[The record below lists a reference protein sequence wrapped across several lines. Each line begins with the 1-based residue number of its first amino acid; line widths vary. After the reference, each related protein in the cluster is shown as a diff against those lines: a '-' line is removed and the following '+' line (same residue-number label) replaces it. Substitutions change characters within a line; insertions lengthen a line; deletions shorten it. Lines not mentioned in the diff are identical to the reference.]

1 MGYCK
6 RCVMPDTKPG
16 VILDNEGV
24 CQACRAYER
33 RKTIDWKARWN
44 ELEKLCDKYRR
55 KDGYYDCILAVSGGK
70 DSHYQVYVMKELLG
84 MNPLL
89 VTAQSTFSWT
99 KTGLHNFSNIS
110 DVFGCDIVALHLNL
124 DIARKMTRVAFE
136 EKGFGAM
143 PMDLAIYVFPIRVA
157 INYNIPLI
165 FYGENV
171 SYEYGGVQKEET
183 YSAKDQIYN
192 TVATPIDLKYWEE
205 RGVTKKDLNALIYP
219 SQEEIEKAKLD
230 PAFLSYF
237 VPWDGY
243 QHYEI
248 AKRYGFRDATHEWKR
263 EGYIEDYDQIDTIGY
278 LVNAW
283 LKYPKYGFARATD
296 VSCYWIRSG
305 RITREEGI
313 QYVKEHDH
321 KLDQIMLDDWLTFT
335 RYTDREFWNIVEKF
349 YNRNIFEKVD
359 GIWQLKNPIW
369 KQEPIKDPKKLVSVR
384 GY

>member
-1 MGYCK
+1 
-6 RCVMPDTKPG
+6 MPDTKPG

-33 RKTIDWKARWN
+33 RKTIDWKARWK

-55 KDGYYDCILAVSGGK
+55 KDGYYDCIIAVSGGK
-70 DSHYQVYVMKELLG
+70 DSYYQVYVMKELLG

-124 DIARKMTRVAFE
+124 DVARKMTRVAFE
-136 EKGFGAM
+136 ETGFGAM

-157 INYNIPLI
+157 INYNIPFIL
-165 FYGENV
+165 YGENV

-192 TVATPIDLKYWEE
+192 TVATPINLKYWQQ

-305 RITREEGI
+305 RITRDEGI

-321 KLDQIMLDDWLTFT
+321 KLDQIMLDDWLAFT